1 MTSRRI
7 STSSF
12 HKAYAQNVH
21 WPSPAYHV
29 YTLRM
34 NTAGL
39 SRSGLN
45 RAMRSAR
52 VLHTVH
58 ATTWGGSRSARPPT
72 PHQCFPPGTQLFR
85 MHPCSFSPIHSSVSL
100 LLQLPRPLPLL
111 VLTVIFRYPLPSPPL
126 LIYLLGEMKTLSNC
140 YWWLCNTDKS
150 CHPF

>member
-45 RAMRSAR
+45 RAMRSAL

-100 LLQLPRPLPLL
+100 LLQLPPTPAPACPYCNLS
-111 VLTVIFRYPLPSPPL
+111 VSSALPSL
-126 LIYLLGEMKTLSNC
+126 VNLSSRRNE
-140 YWWLCNTDKS
+140 NTQ
-150 CHPF
+150 